1 MTSADQAERLRQLA
15 QVNARIEQDQT
26 ILPGS
31 AGRAY
36 EAHSTNVN
44 NGGTRSPD
52 HSNGP
57 QNGGHAN
64 GSASRTINGSNPPTP
79 RNDSLFRAHSQN
91 GRSVPPS
98 SSRTSFITITSGKG
112 GVGKTNIA
120 VNLAIAMSEQGR
132 RVTLI
137 DADMGTANA
146 DVLCGITTPKNL
158 SHLIQGRKR
167 QLVDLAV
174 DAPGGF
180 RLIPG
185 TSGVQQMADL
195 SEADRGIL
203 IRELSKLE
211 RSSEIVI
218 VDTGAGISEA
228 VTSMANLADLI
239 LVVLTPEPTSIA
251 DGYGLIKS
259 IHFKLQRAPDRGKQF
274 AILINMASSRQQ
286 ARAVYDRIASVSR
299 RFLGIHLDFAGHVP
313 NDISV
318 SRSVLKRTPFL
329 LGHPHA
335 PASKAVYGLGESLGR
350 RFSVVDHMSTE
361 RREIDRPGYFSRFR
375 QWFLNGS

>member
-15 QVNARIEQDQT
+15 QVSARITQDQT
-26 ILPGS
+26 TLPGS
-31 AGRAY
+31 ADRPS
-36 EAHSTNVN
+36 EPHWPHVN
-44 NGGTRSPD
+44 NGEARSLD
-52 HSNGP
+52 HSNGL
-57 QNGGHAN
+57 QDCGHAN
-64 GSASRTINGSNPPTP
+64 GSAGPTGNGSNLATP
-79 RNDSLFRAHSQN
+79 QTDSHSHAHPQN
-91 GRSVPPS
+91 GRSVRS
-98 SSRTSFITITSGKG
+98 SSPRTSFIAVTSGKG

-120 VNLAIAMSEQGR
+120 VNLAIAMSGEGR
-132 RVTLI
+132 CVTLI

-146 DVLCGITTPKNL
+146 DVLCGITTPNNL

-167 QLVDLAV
+167 RLVDLAI

-185 TSGVQQMADL
+185 ASGVRQMADL

-203 IRELSKLE
+203 VGELSKLE
-211 RSSEIVI
+211 HSSEIVI
-218 VDTGAGISEA
+218 VDTGAGISES
-228 VTSMANLADLI
+228 VTSMTSLADLI

-259 IHFKLQRAPDRGKQF
+259 IHFKLQGTQDRGKRF
-274 AILINMASSRQQ
+274 AILINMASSRHQ

-329 LGHPHA
+329 LVHPHA
-335 PASKAVYGLGESLGR
+335 PASKAICELGESLGR
-350 RFSVVDHMSTE
+350 RFSVVDHINTE
-361 RREIDRPGYFSRFR
+361 RREIDQPGYFSRFR
-375 QWFLNGS
+375 QWFLHGS